1 MTIDYRYGLKIFATC
16 PPAHQAQLRGHVRR
30 VRDIAH
36 WRRHTSRLLECAMFA
51 LALG

>member
-16 PPAHQAQLRGHVRR
+16 LLSHQAQLRGQLRR

-36 WRRHTSRLLECAMFA
+36 WCGHTHRLFDCALFA
-51 LALG
+51 FAV